1 MRTKELDVITSVAN
15 RIAHFEQKQSPV
27 SDHNSTGGGGGYSQ
41 KSKSQRLTPSSFSS
55 RYLDLDDIMEEESS
69 IETEDSSGEDSGGY
83 HVSSSEHTSSSPDTS
98 FRLSPGSRSSS
109 SRSDRD
115 NIPPCSSGSISAPAK
130 TNISEKLSQK
140 SLDSG
145 FSDYSD
151 GKEAG
156 GGGGGGGGDSAA
168 QERRLKSSVVHETHA
183 TKDSKLHHVSKV
195 YFYSVSELLQE
206 GDTQYEDHLTLLK
219 NEAAASSSSPG
230 PATPRISSAVCEEDW
245 LERVESPFIPIT
257 SPAHHQQPG
266 GVASV
271 SPFQRCPRVHTGT
284 SSLRR
289 KQLPASEC
297 GGESSCSPARRCVTP
312 SQSPFPLTNGSLY
325 SDLSLGRRGKEQQR
339 KLASSSSTCSAPP
352 STADTDTDN
361 QNSESPFPSL
371 NSSIPL
377 ENYGL
382 NVSTYR

>member
-1 MRTKELDVITSVAN
+1 M
-15 RIAHFEQKQSPV
+15 
-27 SDHNSTGGGGGYSQ
+27 
-41 KSKSQRLTPSSFSS
+41 
-55 RYLDLDDIMEEESS
+55 
-69 IETEDSSGEDSGGY
+69 
-83 HVSSSEHTSSSPDTS
+83 
-98 FRLSPGSRSSS
+98 
-109 SRSDRD
+109 
-115 NIPPCSSGSISAPAK
+115 
-130 TNISEKLSQK
+130 
-140 SLDSG
+140 
-145 FSDYSD
+145 
-151 GKEAG
+151 
-156 GGGGGGGGDSAA
+156 
-168 QERRLKSSVVHETHA
+168 
-183 TKDSKLHHVSKV
+183 SKV

-219 NEAAASSSSPG
+219 NEAAASSSSP
-230 PATPRISSAVCEEDW
+230 ATPRISSAVCEEDW

-257 SPAHHQQPG
+257 SPAHHQQQPP
-266 GVASV
+266 V

-339 KLASSSSTCSAPP
+339 KLASSSS
-352 STADTDTDN
+352 STADIDTDN

>member
-27 SDHNSTGGGGGYSQ
+27 SDHTSTGGGGGGGYRE

-98 FRLSPGSRSSS
+98 FRLSPGARSSS
-109 SRSDRD
+109 SGSDRD

-151 GKEAG
+151 GKETG

-183 TKDSKLHHVSKV
+183 TKDAKLHHVSKV

-206 GDTQYEDHLTLLK
+206 GDTRYEDHLALLK
-219 NEAAASSSSPG
+219 SEAGSSSPG

-257 SPAHHQQPG
+257 SPAHQQPG
-266 GVASV
+266 GGGGASV

-297 GGESSCSPARRCVTP
+297 GAESSCSPARRCVTP

-325 SDLSLGRRGKEQQR
+325 SDLSLGRRGKEQHR
-339 KLASSSSTCSAPP
+339 KLASSSSSSAPP
-352 STADTDTDN
+352 STADIDTDN

>member
-27 SDHNSTGGGGGYSQ
+27 SDHTSTGGGGGYSQ

-83 HVSSSEHTSSSPDTS
+83 HMSSSEHTSSSPDTS

-156 GGGGGGGGDSAA
+156 GGGGGGDTVVTCDTRGDTITICDTRVRLRLCAA
-168 QERRLKSSVVHETHA
+168 PGPGQPALRASRRLGSGRAAHFVPVKR
-183 TKDSKLHHVSKV
+183 KDLFKL
-195 YFYSVSELLQE
+195 L
-206 GDTQYEDHLTLLK
+206 
-219 NEAAASSSSPG
+219 
-230 PATPRISSAVCEEDW
+230 
-245 LERVESPFIPIT
+245 
-257 SPAHHQQPG
+257 
-266 GVASV
+266 
-271 SPFQRCPRVHTGT
+271 
-284 SSLRR
+284 
-289 KQLPASEC
+289 
-297 GGESSCSPARRCVTP
+297 
-312 SQSPFPLTNGSLY
+312 
-325 SDLSLGRRGKEQQR
+325 
-339 KLASSSSTCSAPP
+339 
-352 STADTDTDN
+352 
-361 QNSESPFPSL
+361 
-371 NSSIPL
+371 
-377 ENYGL
+377 GL
-382 NVSTYR
+382 NEVSFQLIFHSKEAHLIGECVFSIQ